1 MQTLGEKLA
10 EARMK
15 KGISI
20 QEASEKTKIRVSFL
34 EAFEQ
39 NNFEIDLPDIYKKGF
54 IKNYADLLDLNTDE
68 AATDYARES
77 GGSFRSNRKTETRD
91 NLGKIELG
99 SSSAGTTKE
108 PSNAPI
114 ENSNATPQAES
125 LGFRKLKEPRRSQSD
140 SSGEKGD
147 KMLLAAV
154 GVSVAA
160 VLLVVGFL
168 VWIFG
173 PDKKTDNQMADNSQ
187 APKESQSPTVGEPGV
202 TGGPGPTTAAST
214 TQTETLGLEARGGDV
229 KVILM
234 DKATGNKIFD
244 RTILDGEAVSVPKTG
259 PLTILFTDGD
269 KVYVRLKGKLFKM
282 PKSGAGRSLI
292 P

>member
-68 AATDYARES
+68 TATDYTRES
-77 GGSFRSNRKTETRD
+77 GGSFMNNRKTETQD
-91 NLGKIELG
+91 NFGKVDLG
-99 SSSAGTTKE
+99 STSAETTKE

-173 PDKKTDNQMADNSQ
+173 PDKKTDNQVADSSQ
-187 APKESQSPTVGEPGV
+187 APKESQNATVGEPGP
-202 TGGPGPTTAAST
+202 TGPTTTVST
-214 TQTETLGLEARGGDV
+214 IQTETLGLEARGGDV

>member
-15 KGISI
+15 KGFSI

-54 IKNYADLLDLNTDE
+54 IKNYADLLDLNSDE
-68 AATDYARES
+68 TASDYARES
-77 GGSFRSNRKTETRD
+77 GGSLRNKRKTEARD
-91 NLGKIELG
+91 NLGKIDLG
-99 SSSAGTTKE
+99 STSAGIPQE
-108 PSNAPI
+108 PSNAPK
-114 ENSNATPQAES
+114 ENSGATPQTES

-140 SSGEKGD
+140 SNEEKGD

-173 PDKKTDNQMADNSQ
+173 PDKETNNQIADNPQ
-187 APKESQSPTVGEPGV
+187 APKESQSSTVGEPGV
-202 TGGPGPTTAAST
+202 TGGTGPTTAAST
-214 TQTETLGLEARGGDV
+214 VQTETLGLEARGGDV

-244 RTILDGEAVSVPKTG
+244 RTILDGETVSVPKTG

-282 PKSGAGRSLI
+282 PKGGAGRSLI

>member
-20 QEASEKTKIRVSFL
+20 QEASEQTKIRVSFL

-91 NLGKIELG
+91 NFGKIELG

-114 ENSNATPQAES
+114 ENSNATPQTES

-173 PDKKTDNQMADNSQ
+173 PDKKTDNQVADSSQ
-187 APKESQSPTVGEPGV
+187 AQKESQNATVGEPGP
-202 TGGPGPTTAAST
+202 TGPTTAVST
-214 TQTETLGLEARGGDV
+214 IQTETLGLEARGGDV

>member
-20 QEASEKTKIRVSFL
+20 QEASEQTKIRVSFL

-68 AATDYARES
+68 TATDYTRES
-77 GGSFRSNRKTETRD
+77 GGSFRNNRKTETRD
-91 NLGKIELG
+91 NFGKVDLG
-99 SSSAGTTKE
+99 STSAETTKE

-140 SSGEKGD
+140 SSEEKGD

-173 PDKKTDNQMADNSQ
+173 PDKKTDNQVADSSQ
-187 APKESQSPTVGEPGV
+187 APKESQNATFGEPGP
-202 TGGPGPTTAAST
+202 TGPTTAVST
-214 TQTETLGLEARGGDV
+214 IQTETLGLEARGGDV

>member
-1 MQTLGEKLA
+1 
-10 EARMK
+10 MK

-20 QEASEKTKIRVSFL
+20 QEASEKTKIRASFL

-54 IKNYADLLDLNTDE
+54 IKNYADLLDLNIDE
-68 AATDYARES
+68 AAADYTRES
-77 GGSFRSNRKTETRD
+77 GGSFKSNRKTETRE
-91 NLGKIELG
+91 NFGKIELG
-99 SSSAGTTKE
+99 STSAVSSKE
-108 PSNAPI
+108 PSGAPI
-114 ENSNATPQAES
+114 ETSNATPQAES

-140 SSGEKGD
+140 SNEEKGD

-173 PDKKTDNQMADNSQ
+173 PDKKTNNQIADN
-187 APKESQSPTVGEPGV
+187 PQSTEETQSATVGEPGQ
-202 TGGPGPTTAAST
+202 TGDPGPTTAIT
-214 TQTETLGLEARGGDV
+214 NIETETLGLEARGGDV

-234 DKATGNKIFD
+234 DKATGNKVFD
-244 RTILDGEAVSVPKTG
+244 RKILDGETVSVPKTG

-282 PKSGAGRSLI
+282 PKGGAGRSLI

>member
-20 QEASEKTKIRVSFL
+20 QEASEQTKIRVSFL

-68 AATDYARES
+68 TATDYTRES
-77 GGSFRSNRKTETRD
+77 GGSFRNNRKTETRD
-91 NLGKIELG
+91 NFGKVDLG
-99 SSSAGTTKE
+99 STSAETTKE

-140 SSGEKGD
+140 SSEEKGD

-173 PDKKTDNQMADNSQ
+173 PDKKTDNQVANSSQ
-187 APKESQSPTVGEPGV
+187 APKESQNATVGEPGP
-202 TGGPGPTTAAST
+202 TGPTTAVST
-214 TQTETLGLEARGGDV
+214 IQTETLGLEARGGDV

>member
-20 QEASEKTKIRVSFL
+20 QEASEQTKIRVSFL

-68 AATDYARES
+68 TATDYTRES
-77 GGSFRSNRKTETRD
+77 GGSFRNNRKTETRD
-91 NLGKIELG
+91 NFGKVDLG
-99 SSSAGTTKE
+99 STSAETTKE

-114 ENSNATPQAES
+114 ENSNATPQTES

-140 SSGEKGD
+140 SSEEKGD

-173 PDKKTDNQMADNSQ
+173 PDKKTDNQVADSSQ
-187 APKESQSPTVGEPGV
+187 AQKESQNATVGEPGP
-202 TGGPGPTTAAST
+202 TGPTTAVST
-214 TQTETLGLEARGGDV
+214 IQTETLGLEARGGDV

>member
-20 QEASEKTKIRVSFL
+20 QEASEQTKIRVSFL

-68 AATDYARES
+68 TATDYTRES
-77 GGSFRSNRKTETRD
+77 GGSFRNNRKTETRD
-91 NLGKIELG
+91 NFGKVDLG
-99 SSSAGTTKE
+99 STSAETTKE

-173 PDKKTDNQMADNSQ
+173 PDKKTDNQVADSSQ
-187 APKESQSPTVGEPGV
+187 APKESQNATVGEPGP
-202 TGGPGPTTAAST
+202 TGPTTAVST
-214 TQTETLGLEARGGDV
+214 IQTETLGLEARGGDV

>member
-20 QEASEKTKIRVSFL
+20 QEASEQTKIRVNFL

-39 NNFEIDLPDIYKKGF
+39 NNFDIDLPDIYKKGF
-54 IKNYADLLDLNTDE
+54 IKNYADLLDLNTDDTESDYSRE
-68 AATDYARES
+68 A
-77 GGSFRSNRKTETRD
+77 GGSYRSNRKKETRE
-91 NLGKIELG
+91 NFGKIELG
-99 SSSAGTTKE
+99 STSDETTKE
-108 PSNAPI
+108 IDQPPI
-114 ENSNATPQAES
+114 ENSNATPQTES
-125 LGFRKLKEPRRSQSD
+125 LGFRKLEEPRRSQSD
-140 SSGEKGD
+140 STGEKGD

-154 GVSVAA
+154 GVSVAT

-173 PDKKTDNQMADNSQ
+173 PDKKTDHQMADNSPAQ
-187 APKESQSPTVGEPGV
+187 KERRSATVGEPGP
-202 TGGPGPTTAAST
+202 TGPPDPTTAVST
-214 TQTETLGLEARGGDV
+214 IQTETLGLEARGGDV

-244 RTILDGEAVSVPKTG
+244 RTILDGETVSVPKTG

-269 KVYVRLKGKLFKM
+269 RVYVRLKGKLFKM

>member
-68 AATDYARES
+68 TATDYTRES
-77 GGSFRSNRKTETRD
+77 GGSFRNNRKTETRD
-91 NLGKIELG
+91 NFGKIELG

-114 ENSNATPQAES
+114 ENSNATPQAEN

-140 SSGEKGD
+140 SGGEKGD

-173 PDKKTDNQMADNSQ
+173 PDKKTDNQVAVSSQ
-187 APKESQSPTVGEPGV
+187 APKESQNATVGEPGP
-202 TGGPGPTTAAST
+202 TGPTTAVST
-214 TQTETLGLEARGGDV
+214 IQTETLGLEARGGDV